1 MFLDSDCLGIYGS
14 SPNNGFIE
22 KKSVLGFAEIGVICE
37 MILCNCVIFLE
48 IQLEILTIKFLE
60 VTCCKFNGE
69 KRLR

>member
-1 MFLDSDCLGIYGS
+1 M
-14 SPNNGFIE
+14 
-22 KKSVLGFAEIGVICE
+22 LGFAEIGVICE